1 MFIHDIVENRPRNDV
16 SSPDFQ
22 DIVNDPMKALSKG
35 WSFLS
40 YGMEE
45 LGKVAV
51 TGAQAAAQS
60 AGQLGR
66 YANEQWNDPNLRDNV
81 NQYVSSF
88 TTKVGF
94 IFVASS
100 SGVENE
106 RETGKIGM

>member
-1 MFIHDIVENRPRNDV
+1 MMHDIVENRPRNDMTT
-16 SSPDFQ
+16 PDFQ

-94 IFVASS
+94 YFL
-100 SGVENE
+100 
-106 RETGKIGM
+106 